1 MNDYYNILC
10 SQRMWQR
17 RCSQSQNT
25 GLSRDNIC
33 HYRYLCHENYIL
45 NPKNMAVNDSH
56 PINIELVAFDKQ
68 QNVKVKKTEKEH
80 LHYKWKILMYK
91 VEKRIWKAT
100 SLRITRL
107 REYLLIFYLIH
118 RQAIEAR
125 LICACRQILLLD
137 PKIQSLLIYIYI
149 VKF

>member
-68 QNVKVKKTEKEH
+68 QNVKVKKTEKNT
-80 LHYKWKILMYK
+80 YITS
-91 VEKRIWKAT
+91 EK
-100 SLRITRL
+100 
-107 REYLLIFYLIH
+107 F
-118 RQAIEAR
+118 
-125 LICACRQILLLD
+125 
-137 PKIQSLLIYIYI
+137 
-149 VKF
+149 